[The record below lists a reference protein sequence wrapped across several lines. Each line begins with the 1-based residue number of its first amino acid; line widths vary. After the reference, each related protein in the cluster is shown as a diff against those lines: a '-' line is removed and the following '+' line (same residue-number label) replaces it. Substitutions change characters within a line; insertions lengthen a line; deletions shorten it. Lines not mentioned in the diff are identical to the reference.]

1 MPASVCSRNAYREQ
15 PRVLPCTAPSLY
27 MNISFDAPD
36 STSLLCP
43 SVRICVCVCVTATW
57 TVQAGHFLVGYLLGV
72 PVAGYSLNLAKE
84 HTDFVEGK
92 LGRSMFVEDLEEQ
105 ELNVLAVIS
114 MAGVAAEGMAFDDVM
129 GQNGDLMDLGR
140 LMRRSKKKL
149 TNAQQQE
156 LTRWAAFKACQMIK
170 ENDAMYQR
178 LMEAMRE
185 GMSVAACI
193 QRMEGV

>member
-1 MPASVCSRNAYREQ
+1 M
-15 PRVLPCTAPSLY
+15 
-27 MNISFDAPD
+27 
-36 STSLLCP
+36 
-43 SVRICVCVCVTATW
+43 CVTATW

-114 MAGVAAEGMAFDDVM
+114 MAGVAAGGMAFDDVM